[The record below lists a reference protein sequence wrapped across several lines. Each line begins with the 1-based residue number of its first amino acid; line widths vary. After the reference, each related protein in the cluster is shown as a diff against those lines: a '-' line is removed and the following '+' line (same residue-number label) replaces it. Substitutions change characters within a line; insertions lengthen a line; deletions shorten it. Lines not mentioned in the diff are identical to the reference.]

1 MGRNIATSH
10 LPQSEVTTAY
20 QFMLSPSMRNQLCG
34 TSLSRKECETVNRSY
49 LPHVLSKMGEY
60 QATHPFWTAIPRE
73 IGIYRYFHGT
83 SDQPTDTFYR
93 PHSTQQ
99 RNQEPL
105 NNLDEEPS
113 ADYRF
118 WKTDLWVQLLSH
130 REMLRKVVDH
140 QSLAILEVNQGN
152 NSRRQRVDTTSS
164 KGKRYLYHGDFQPSK
179 HEISP
184 KELRCLNA
192 CRIYLQTLTL
202 ADMCDSSGRV
212 VCSNILKGARHID
225 CRSQCNWANQ
235 APPPLADA
243 WLLWNRAVRKAFCQ
257 NMRGSPRLKKS
268 LGKWLYSNPLH
279 QSWDNAINIKDN
291 NLIRRSQGSKIVQI
305 HLQLSSP

>member
-1 MGRNIATSH
+1 MFSPKWANTKQLILFGPPFLGR
-10 LPQSEVTTAY
+10 LG
-20 QFMLSPSMRNQLCG
+20 F
-34 TSLSRKECETVNRSY
+34 
-49 LPHVLSKMGEY
+49 
-60 QATHPFWTAIPRE
+60 
-73 IGIYRYFHGT
+73 
-83 SDQPTDTFYR
+83 TDTFTEQAISQLTLFIGHIR
-93 PHSTQQ
+93 
-99 RNQEPL
+99 RNKENQEPL

-235 APPPLADA
+235 APPIGRCMATMESSCTEGILPKYERIPPLEEKP
-243 WLLWNRAVRKAFCQ
+243 W
-257 NMRGSPRLKKS
+257 
-268 LGKWLYSNPLH
+268 
-279 QSWDNAINIKDN
+279 
-291 NLIRRSQGSKIVQI
+291 
-305 HLQLSSP
+305 